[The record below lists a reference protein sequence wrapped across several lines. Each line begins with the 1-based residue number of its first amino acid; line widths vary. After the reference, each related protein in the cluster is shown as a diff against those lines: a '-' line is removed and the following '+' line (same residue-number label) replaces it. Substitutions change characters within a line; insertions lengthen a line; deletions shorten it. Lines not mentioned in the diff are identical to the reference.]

1 MSLRDR
7 VRSELTAALEA
18 CRAAGLFSGELPEV
32 ALERPKRPEHGDL
45 ATNVALTLAKRAGK
59 PPRAVAEALAS
70 ALRASTLLTGVEI
83 AGPGFL
89 NLRIAP
95 AELVGVVTQIRRAG
109 RDYGRSA
116 PRGGPRILLEFVS
129 ANPTGPVHL
138 AHGRHAALGDALGR
152 LLAFA
157 GYDLAR
163 EFYVNDW
170 GNQTR
175 NLARSMWARYMEAR
189 GKAVPFPEDGYHG
202 DYIRDAAKALADE
215 VGDRYEAEREPAD
228 LDAIRDWALARFLAW
243 IKATLDRFEVGFDR
257 FESEAELHRSG
268 KVRALL
274 SALIAGGH
282 TYEKDGARWLKA
294 IELAGDERDRV
305 IEKSDGSLP
314 YVCADIAYHLD
325 KLERGFGRVIDIW
338 GADHHGHIPGIRA
351 GLRAA
356 GRDPAAFEVLLVQ
369 MVKLLRGGEEI
380 KMSKRAGQLITLD
393 EILDEVGKDATRW
406 YFLSRRHDA
415 SIDFD
420 LELAKKQTFDNP
432 VYYVQYG
439 HARCCAILR
448 RAFQLEPSLEG
459 RMAGPAD
466 LGKLALDD
474 ELAIVRRMAD
484 FPEDVADAARALE
497 PHRMVFFAYELAQS
511 FQSYFTRLQKVH
523 GDTILPQERQRTGDW
538 RATWDW
544 DKTLAR
550 LQWVDAIRTTLAN
563 ALAIVGISAPDRMDP
578 PASAEGTP
586 EET

>member
-7 VRSELTAALEA
+7 VRTELAAALEA
-18 CRAAGLFSGELPEV
+18 CRAEGLFSGELPEV
-32 ALERPKRPEHGDL
+32 ALERPRRPEHGDL
-45 ATNVALTLAKRAGK
+45 ATNVALTLSKRAGK
-59 PPRAVAEALAS
+59 PPRAVAEALARALS
-70 ALRASTLLTGVEI
+70 ASKLLTGVEI

-95 AELVGVVTQIRRAG
+95 AELVGLVSQIRRAG
-109 RDYGRSA
+109 REYGRGA
-116 PRGGPRILLEFVS
+116 PQGGPRILLEFVS

-138 AHGRHAALGDALGR
+138 AHGRHAALGDALAR

-157 GYDLAR
+157 GYDLER

-189 GKAVPFPEDGYHG
+189 GQSVPFPEDGYHG
-202 DYIRDAAKALADE
+202 DYIRDAGKALAEE
-215 VGDRYEAEREPAD
+215 VGARYEAALEPEN
-228 LDAIRDWALARFLAW
+228 LDEIRDWALSRFLAW
-243 IKATLDRFEVGFDR
+243 IKATLARFEVRFDQFR
-257 FESEAELHRSG
+257 SEAELHHSG
-268 KVRALL
+268 KVRELL
-274 SALIAGGH
+274 AALIAGGH

-305 IEKSDGSLP
+305 IEKSDGTLP
-314 YVCADIAYHLD
+314 YVLADIAYHLD

-356 GRDPAAFEVLLVQ
+356 GRDPAGFEVLLVQ
-369 MVKLLRGGEEI
+369 MVKLLRDGEEI

-406 YFLSRRHDA
+406 FFLSRRHDA

-466 LGKLALDD
+466 LSRLALED

-523 GDTILPQERQRTGDW
+523 GDTILPQERHRTGDW
-538 RATWDW
+538 RASWDW

-550 LQWVDAIRTTLAN
+550 LQWVEAIRMTLAN

-578 PASAEGTP
+578 PASTEGIP